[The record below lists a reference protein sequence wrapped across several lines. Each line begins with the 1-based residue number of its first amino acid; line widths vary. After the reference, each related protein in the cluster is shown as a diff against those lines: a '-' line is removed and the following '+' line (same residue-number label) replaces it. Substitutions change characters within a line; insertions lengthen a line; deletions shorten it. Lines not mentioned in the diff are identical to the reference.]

1 MKRLDEDRP
10 DLRNVR
16 VVYAD
21 LDGTLVG
28 PGGSLFALPVGSS
41 TRAATALGR
50 LVEAGIELVL
60 VSGRTRGGMREPARV
75 LGATG
80 FVAELGAIVVEQ
92 LLPEEGVTDFGAF
105 EGRGSPFE
113 AMVRS
118 GAGAFLLDRYPERLE
133 MHLPWAALGREATML
148 FRGLV
153 DPREA
158 TEALRE
164 AGYGW
169 LQLHDNGR
177 IRRRSGSLQVD
188 DVHAYHLTPGG
199 VSKGSGVRL
208 HRARRGIPLEA
219 AVLVGDSPSDVAAA
233 PEVAAMFLVAN
244 GLAGPEEGPNVR
256 VTSAPAGDGFAEVV
270 DLILT

>member
-1 MKRLDEDRP
+1 MKRLDENPP
-10 DLRNVR
+10 DLKGVR
-16 VVYAD
+16 IVYAD

-28 PGGSLFALPVGSS
+28 PGGSLFALPDGSS
-41 TRAATALGR
+41 TRAASALGD
-50 LVEAGIELVL
+50 LQEAGIELVL

-80 FVAELGAIVVEQ
+80 FVAELGAIVVDR
-92 LLPEEGVTDFGAF
+92 LLPEEAVTDFGAF

-113 AMVRS
+113 AMVRT
-118 GAGAFLLDRYPERLE
+118 GAGAVLLDRFPGQLE
-133 MHLPWAALGREATML
+133 MHLPWAALSREATML

-153 DPREA
+153 DPAEA
-158 TEALRE
+158 TAALGE

-169 LQLHDNGR
+169 LQVHDNGR
-177 IRRRSGSLQVD
+177 IRRRSDALQVE
-188 DVHAYHLTPGG
+188 DVHAYHLTPRG

-208 HRARRGIPLEA
+208 HRNRRGIPAEA

-244 GLAGPEEGPNVR
+244 GTAGPEDGPNVR

-270 DLILT
+270 ELLLR